1 MRDDQLLEDVRAL
14 RARGMSPKA
23 IARTLGLR
31 PAAVAPLV
39 RRVAQEASEVPPPRG
54 RVVGCWVSPG
64 WSSRL
69 IVERREG
76 WEDVDLGPD
85 GSAGV
90 ALVLVARA
98 ARHDRVVVCGWLVDT
113 FCLGVK
119 NAIGP
124 AVMRSRDVPHFVRT
138 YFEAFPAAGLRA
150 PIALAEELVLGAVEF
165 AAGLGLSPHP
175 DLAQTRAH
183 LGELTEDRAITFG
196 REGRPLYVPG
206 PHDDPIEIMRTL
218 ASTVGT
224 DGFAVAA

>member
-39 RRVAQEASEVPPPRG
+39 RRVAQEASATPPARE
-54 RVVGCWVSPG
+54 RLVGCWISPG
-64 WSSRL
+64 WSRGL

-76 WEDVDLGPD
+76 WEDVELGPD
-85 GSAGV
+85 GPGGV

-98 ARHDRVVVCGWLVDT
+98 ARHDRAVVCGWLVDT

-124 AVMRSRDVPHFVRT
+124 EVMRGRDIPQFVRT
-138 YFEAFPAAGLRA
+138 YFTVFPAPGLRA

-165 AAGLGLSPHP
+165 AAGVGLSPHP
-175 DLAQTRAH
+175 DFARTRGH
-183 LGELTEDRAITFG
+183 LGELTGSRAITFG
-196 REGRPLYVPG
+196 CEGRPLYVPG

-218 ASTVGT
+218 QSSVGS

>member
-1 MRDDQLLEDVRAL
+1 MLDDHPLEDVRAL

-39 RRVAQEASEVPPPRG
+39 RRVAQEQSAEPPARG

-64 WSSRL
+64 WSRGL
-69 IVERREG
+69 MVARVEG
-76 WEDVDLGPD
+76 WEDTDLGPD
-85 GSAGV
+85 GPQGI

-98 ARHDRVVVCGWLVDT
+98 DRHDRVAVCGWLVDT

-124 AVMRSRDVPHFVRT
+124 EVMRGRDVPHFVRR
-138 YFEAFPAAGLRA
+138 YFTAFPAAGLRA

-175 DLAQTRAH
+175 DFAQTRAH
-183 LGELTEDRAITFG
+183 LGELTDFRAITFG
-196 REGRPLYVPG
+196 CEGRPLYVAG
-206 PHDDPIEIMRTL
+206 PYDDPTEIMRTL
-218 ASTVGT
+218 ESSVGS

>member
-14 RARGMSPKA
+14 RGRGMSPKA

-31 PAAVAPLV
+31 PAAVAALV
-39 RRVAQEASEVPPPRG
+39 RRVAQEASAAPAAPG

-64 WSSRL
+64 WSRGL
-69 IVERREG
+69 AVERREG
-76 WEDVDLGPD
+76 WEDIDLGPD
-85 GSAGV
+85 GPEGI

-98 ARHDRVVVCGWLVDT
+98 ERHDRVAVCGWLVDT

-124 AVMRSRDVPHFVRT
+124 EVMRGRDLPHFARR
-138 YFEAFPAAGLRA
+138 YFMVFPAPGLRA

-165 AAGLGLSPHP
+165 AAGLGFSPHP
-175 DLAQTRAH
+175 DFDQTRAH
-183 LGELTEDRAITFG
+183 LGELTGSRAITFG
-196 REGRPLYVPG
+196 CEGRPLYVPG
-206 PHDDPIEIMRTL
+206 PQDDPTEIMRTL
-218 ASTVGT
+218 LSSVGS

>member
-1 MRDDQLLEDVRAL
+1 MRDDQLLEEVKAL

-39 RRVAQEASEVPPPRG
+39 RRAAQEASAVPPAPG
-54 RVVGCWVSPG
+54 RIVGCWVSPG
-64 WSSRL
+64 WSRGL
-69 IVERREG
+69 TVEHHEG
-76 WEDVDLGPD
+76 WEDIDLGPD
-85 GSAGV
+85 GPEGM

-98 ARHDRVVVCGWLVDT
+98 DRHDRAAVCGWLVDT

-124 AVMRSRDVPHFVRT
+124 ALMRGRDVPHFVRT
-138 YFEAFPAAGLRA
+138 YFMAFPAAGLRA

-175 DLAQTRAH
+175 DFAQTRAH
-183 LGELTEDRAITFG
+183 LGELTDRRAITFG
-196 REGRPLYVPG
+196 CNGRPLYVAG

-218 ASTVGT
+218 VSSVGS

>member
-1 MRDDQLLEDVRAL
+1 MLDDQFLDDVRAL

-39 RRVAQEASEVPPPRG
+39 RRVAQEASATPPAPG

-64 WSSRL
+64 WSREL
-69 IVERREG
+69 IVERREA
-76 WEDVDLGPD
+76 WEDIDLAPD
-85 GSAGV
+85 GPRGV
-90 ALVLVARA
+90 ALVLVSRA
-98 ARHDRVVVCGWLVDT
+98 DRHDRALVCGWLVDT

-124 AVMRSRDVPHFVRT
+124 TVMRGRDLPRFVRT
-138 YFEAFPAAGLRA
+138 YFAVFPAAGLRA
-150 PIALAEELVLGAVEF
+150 PIALAQELVLGAVEF

-175 DLAQTRAH
+175 DFAQTRGH
-183 LGELTEDRAITFG
+183 LGELTDPCAITFG
-196 REGRPLYVPG
+196 CNGRPLYVAG

-218 ASTVGT
+218 KSNVGSN
-224 DGFAVAA
+224 GFAVAA

>member
-1 MRDDQLLEDVRAL
+1 MRDDQLFEDVRAL

-39 RRVAQEASEVPPPRG
+39 RRVAQEASATPPARG
-54 RVVGCWVSPG
+54 RLVGCWISPG
-64 WSSRL
+64 WSRGL

-76 WEDVDLGPD
+76 WEDVELGPD
-85 GSAGV
+85 GPEGV

-98 ARHDRVVVCGWLVDT
+98 DRHDRAVVCGWLVDT

-124 AVMRSRDVPHFVRT
+124 EVMRGRDIPHFVRT
-138 YFEAFPAAGLRA
+138 YFTVFPAPGLRA

-165 AAGLGLSPHP
+165 AAGVGLSPHA
-175 DLAQTRAH
+175 DFTRTRGH
-183 LGELTEDRAITFG
+183 LGELTGPRAITFG
-196 REGRPLYVPG
+196 CEGRPLYVPG

-218 ASTVGT
+218 QSSVGS

>member
-1 MRDDQLLEDVRAL
+1 MLDDQLLDDVRAL

-39 RRVAQEASEVPPPRG
+39 RRVAQEASEVAPARG

-69 IVERREG
+69 IVARREG
-76 WEDVDLGPD
+76 WEDTDLGPD
-85 GSAGV
+85 GPAGL

-98 ARHDRVVVCGWLVDT
+98 DRHDRVVICGWLVDM

-119 NAIGP
+119 NTIGP
-124 AVMRSRDVPHFVRT
+124 EVMRGRDVPHFVRT
-138 YFEAFPAAGLRA
+138 YFMAFPAAGLRA

-175 DLAQTRAH
+175 DFAQTRAH

-196 REGRPLYVPG
+196 CDGRPLYVAG

-218 ASTVGT
+218 ASSVGT